1 MEYIKRWA
9 VCIFCIATAA
19 AIMCINCVKLN
30 ADDVVTNARGVILM
44 EAESGKVIHSKNMDG
59 KLQMASTTKIMTTIL
74 TIESGDLDE
83 PFTVDSEAIKV
94 EGSSMG
100 LLEGD
105 TVTKRILCYGM
116 MLPSGNDA
124 ANAAAVAVAGS
135 TDKFVEMM
143 NKKAEELGLSSTH
156 FVTPSGLDDFTDDH
170 YSTAHDMAKLAA
182 YALKNDV
189 FREICST
196 PSISLD
202 LGGRSIWLG
211 NTNKLL
217 SSCEGVY
224 GVKTGFT
231 DKAGRCLITA
241 CERDGVNLICVTLGD
256 STDWIDHENLYKYG
270 FSQLEHVDFGGES
283 YKIPVVGGEKNIAEL
298 RSETVSLTLDKGKS
312 ENVEKIVTLPQFI
325 YASAHEG
332 DALGKVIYYLDGGV
346 LAVTELVLTEDIS
359 LPEN

>member
-1 MEYIKRWA
+1 MEYIKKMV
-9 VCIFCIATAA
+9 VCLICLAAIATV
-19 AIMCINCVKLN
+19 ICINIK
-30 ADDVVTNARGVILM
+30 ADDVVTNAKGVILIDPD
-44 EAESGKVIHSKNMDG
+44 SGKVLHSKNMDV

-83 PFTVDSEAIKV
+83 PFLVDENAIRV

-100 LLEGD
+100 LMPGD
-105 TVTKRILCYGM
+105 TVTKRTLCYGM

-124 ANAAAVAVAGS
+124 ANAAAVSVAGS
-135 TDKFVEMM
+135 VESFVEMM

-156 FVTPSGLDDFTDDH
+156 FVTPSGLDDFTAEH
-170 YSTAHDMAKLAA
+170 YSTAYDMSRLAG
-182 YALKNDV
+182 YALQNET

-202 LGGRSIWLG
+202 LGGRTVWLG

-241 CERDGVNLICVTLGD
+241 CNRGGVNLICVTLGD
-256 STDWIDHENLYKYG
+256 STDWIDHEKLYEYG
-270 FSQLEHVDFGGES
+270 FSLIERVELGGDT
-283 YKIPVVGGEKNIAEL
+283 YKVAAVGGEENIAEL
-298 RSETVSLTLDKGKS
+298 RAEPISLNLEKGDSERIEKTVL
-312 ENVEKIVTLPQFI
+312 LPHFI
-325 YASAHEG
+325 YAPAHSGEVFG
-332 DALGKVIYYLDGGV
+332 QVIYFLDGDV
-346 LAVTELVLTEDIS
+346 LAASDIILDQEIS
-359 LPEN
+359 AKFIE